1 MSDHGYVALGRVS
14 VQRETGLTAAD
25 AAIVGPELQRL
36 TNAGASTNADVVDA
50 ARPSEAVL
58 HPYFEWDDTAAAE
71 AYREHQAETI
81 TRTVRV
87 VRRRGDVLETGPVFG
102 DIQQRR
108 VVRRHEAE
116 TLAPSAEAGIEIP
129 LWYGH
134 PAERQA
140 RRDDATRLV
149 ARVERAEQRQAERD
163 AVEHKPLMRSEP
175 TPIGRPQAPLSPREE
190 LVAAVLELSEWARRW
205 STRPHIR
212 ESLKPIYSIIAA
224 AEAQLGLTRD
234 ERAV

>member
-1 MSDHGYVALGRVS
+1 MSDQVYVALGRVS
-14 VQRETGLTAAD
+14 IQRETGLTAAD

-50 ARPSEAVL
+50 ARPEEAVL
-58 HPYFEWDDTAAAE
+58 HPYFEWDDNRAAE

-116 TLAPSAEAGIEIP
+116 TLAPAVEAGMELP
-129 LWYGH
+129 AWYST
-134 PAERQA
+134 PTPRAA
-140 RRDDATRLV
+140 RRDDELRAV
-149 ARVERAEQRQAERD
+149 ARVERSEQRLSEERRQAEEPPAR
-163 AVEHKPLMRSEP
+163 REP
-175 TPIGRPQAPLSPREE
+175 TPIGRPQAALTPREE
-190 LVAAVLELSEWARRW
+190 LMAAVLELSEWARRW
-205 STRPHIR
+205 SSRPHIR
-212 ESLKPIYSIIAA
+212 QALKPIYSIIAA
-224 AEAQLGLTRD
+224 AESRLGVTRAD
-234 ERAV
+234 EAI